1 VWVSFDDGDH
11 WQSLQLNL
19 PHTSMRDLWIYED
32 DLIVATHGR
41 SFWIL
46 DDISPLRQLSE
57 SLMHANASLFKPA
70 PAFRVRRSTYTDT
83 PMPPDEPAGQNPPD
97 GAILDYFL
105 AEPAAGPV
113 TFEILDAQG
122 KLVRKFSSEDKP
134 DQTQGELAK
143 QLIPLYWLRTQ
154 KILSAD
160 AGMHRWL
167 WDLHYPSPVALHHEY
182 PISAVPHDT
191 PRYPLGPRALP
202 GTYSV
207 KFTASGKS
215 FSEPLTVRMDPRVKT
230 PPEGLRALF
239 QMQTGLA
246 DMMTRSSEAIAE
258 ARSAHDQLERV
269 SASATGP
276 VKDAI
281 ESLDNKIA
289 AVLGGAPAPAPQKP
303 ATLGAAPEPT
313 LTQVAGNIAPLYAE
327 IDRADAAPTP
337 AQSQA
342 LATIE
347 RDFASTIK
355 RWDALLSSDIPA
367 LNRQLKN
374 ASLTELH
381 LESNMQP
388 TEEAGD
394 DEE

>member
-1 VWVSFDDGDH
+1 
-11 WQSLQLNL
+11 
-19 PHTSMRDLWIYED
+19 MI
-32 DLIVATHGR
+32 
-41 SFWIL
+41 
-46 DDISPLRQLSE
+46 
-57 SLMHANASLFKPA
+57 
-70 PAFRVRRSTYTDT
+70 
-83 PMPPDEPAGQNPPD
+83 
-97 GAILDYFL
+97 
-105 AEPAAGPV
+105 
-113 TFEILDAQG
+113 EILDAQG

-134 DQTQGELAK
+134 DQTQEELAK
-143 QLIPLYWLRTQ
+143 QVIPLYWIRPQ
-154 KILSAD
+154 KILSAE

-230 PPEGLRALF
+230 PQDALRALF
-239 QMQTGLA
+239 QMQTSLA
-246 DMMTRSSEAIAE
+246 DMMTRSSEAITQ
-258 ARSAHDQLERV
+258 ARSAHEQLEKA
-269 SASATGP
+269 SAAATGP
-276 VKDAI
+276 TKEAI
-281 ESLDNKIA
+281 ESLDKKIS
-289 AVLGGAPAPAPQKP
+289 AVLEVAPAPATQKP
-303 ATLGAAPEPT
+303 ATPATLEPT
-313 LTQVAGNIAPLYAE
+313 LTQVAGNITPLYSE

-347 RDFASTIK
+347 RDFAFTIK
-355 RWDALLSSDIPA
+355 RWDALRSADIPA

-381 LESNMQP
+381 VESNMQP